1 MGDISNH
8 RWVEKFAQHQEPI
21 SQLDMIWLTGKL
33 TLPTDMHAKWTI
45 DEHTALSAGLLHPNE
60 PMHCIEA

>member
-1 MGDISNH
+1 
-8 RWVEKFAQHQEPI
+8 V
-21 SQLDMIWLTGKL
+21 IWLTGKL

-60 PMHCIEA
+60 PMHCIDA